1 MLRSFSYD
9 GQWNIMYYPK
19 KPSGFSVFIIGDH
32 HHYVSNLDSYWL
44 QHPGR
49 LQIIEQLQQKGYT
62 CFSSNLYGEHWG
74 NDKAV
79 QLAETMYQYV
89 MKQEI
94 LNHKIHILAEG
105 KGALVALKLMKKYPE
120 WIRSIVLMNPCLSI
134 RQRWETEQER
144 IVFLQPFMD
153 ELSKAYSVTKKDDE
167 KYLDEKQIHVT
178 VPLKILHVL
187 GNDMKKHLKMYK
199 QLQKM
204 NKSLVDVVYL
214 LPEKR
219 YKVAL
224 ETIRFF
230 NEHENVL

>member
-1 MLRSFSYD
+1 MLRSYSYD
-9 GQWNIMYYPK
+9 GQWNIIYYPK

-32 HHYVSNLDSYWL
+32 HHYVNNLDSFWL

-79 QLAETMYQYV
+79 QLAEVIYHLV
-89 MKQEI
+89 MKRET
-94 LNHKIHILAEG
+94 LNEKIHVLAEG
-105 KGALVALKLMKKYPE
+105 KGALVALKLMQQRPDL
-120 WIRSIVLMNPCLSI
+120 IRSVVFLNPCLSI
-134 RQRWETEQER
+134 KQKWEVEKDH
-144 IVFLQPFMD
+144 IVFLKPFMN
-153 ELSKAYSVTKKDDE
+153 EVSKAYGSAKNDVYE
-167 KYLDEKQIHVT
+167 QMNESQIRVSI
-178 VPLKILHVL
+178 PLKIVHVL
-187 GNDMKKHLKMYK
+187 GNDTKKQFKMYK

-204 NKSLVDVVYL
+204 NKELVKVVYL

-224 ETIRFF
+224 ETTRFF
-230 NEHENVL
+230 LKHENVL